1 MENLDKNLRQTVRLQ
16 DVKISLWE
24 NDHSHTHIEI
34 PLSEAL
40 QIVKSNAN
48 FVKVDKIRQYTRA
61 GMITEAS
68 AAKKK
73 LAAFTFGGTFTER
86 NKTAVEK
93 SSGLICLDLDKLGAK
108 LADVKAAVMKDPH
121 TVFVFISP
129 SGAGLKV
136 GFHVPSVVDDE
147 SNKEAFGVI
156 ETYFLTNYGVQI
168 DKSGKDISRLCYES
182 YDADC
187 YINYKALPF
196 TLAPVQAKPRIET
209 PAPRPTPAPKTNGV
223 PDKWIEKTAPRKLA
237 ALEKIL
243 SDAPRGERHY
253 ARLRAAKLAGGL
265 VAGGLITDS
274 EAWAV
279 LKQASDAIADGG
291 RTSASEAKTL
301 KDAYD
306 KGLNEPIHAE
316 REYAEYLE
324 YLERTGFGALR
335 SAKVSRTET
344 QNDGKKI
351 VQYVDENTGELLNIT
366 DEDVFKAV
374 KDGEAGQAMLLSKIF
389 SDRLYDHINAEWL
402 LFRRGVWSSDGLNST
417 GVLVLETLKS
427 VLTLYKASVAARIKA
442 TIEPTLSAFADADSE
457 DTDSTETDSKK
468 LTPAQKH
475 LRAINYELRK
485 INSRSR
491 IKNIEA
497 FLREFLPVRIT
508 DFDSDL
514 NLLNCE
520 NGVLNL
526 QTGEFT
532 HHAPHQRH
540 KRRAGTNYE
549 ADAIAPVFLEFLQTT
564 FGENDELIKYLQMR
578 FGLCLSGERG
588 IQDVLFAYGLGA
600 NGKSLLFAAL
610 RLVFGSY
617 FISFPI
623 STLLAYNRTN
633 TNEYHLVRLQGAR
646 LAVTSEI
653 PQGSMLNEVALKD
666 LTGGEEVVA
675 RNPMGRP
682 FTFAPTHQTVMV
694 GNAKPRVKASD
705 EGTWRRL
712 TVVPFL
718 HTVPEANRKPMPAM
732 LRMFSEERAGIL
744 NWLIE
749 GYNAAKELE
758 REGKPLPIPE
768 TIKAESKAYRE
779 ENDVLSEFL
788 RDNIEK
794 KTAEKALLKDLFALY
809 QYHCHTTGENPALNR
824 ASQLGE
830 ELERRGFI
838 KKIGGG
844 NLTYIHGLQ
853 IIPQK
858 S

>member
-1 MENLDKNLRQTVRLQ
+1 MQNLDNNLRQTVRLK
-16 DVKISLWE
+16 DVKISMWK
-24 NDHSHTHIEI
+24 DHYSPEHMEI

-40 QIVKSNAN
+40 QIVKNNAN
-48 FVKVDKIRQYTRA
+48 FVKVDTIRQYTRA
-61 GMITEAS
+61 GLIAETKATK
-68 AAKKK
+68 AK
-73 LAAFTFGGTFTER
+73 LSCFTFGGTFTER
-86 NKTAVEK
+86 KNEGLQQA
-93 SSGLICLDLDKLGAK
+93 SGLICLDLDKLGER
-108 LADVKAAVMKDPH
+108 LAEVKAAVIQDPH
-121 TVFVFISP
+121 TVFAFISP
-129 SGAGLKV
+129 SGTGLKF
-136 GFHVPSVVDDE
+136 GFYVPSITDDA

-156 ETYFLTNYGVQI
+156 ETYLLTNYGVQI
-168 DKSGKDISRLCYES
+168 DKACKDIARLCYES

-187 YINYKALPF
+187 YINYKAHPF
-196 TLAPVQAKPRIET
+196 TLAPVQAKPRIE
-209 PAPRPTPAPKTNGV
+209 APPTQKPAPKSNGV
-223 PDKWIEKTAPRKLA
+223 PDKWLEKTAPRKLA

-301 KDAYD
+301 TDAYD
-306 KGLNEPIHAE
+306 KGLSEPIYAE

-335 SAKVSRTET
+335 STKLSRTET
-344 QNDGKKI
+344 PNDGKKI

-374 KDGEAGQAMLLSKIF
+374 RDGEAGQAMLLSKIF

-427 VLTLYKASVAARIKA
+427 VLTLYRNSIGTRIKEA
-442 TIEPTLSAFADADSE
+442 KNGTPSAFSDGE
-457 DTDSTETDSKK
+457 NDTEPAPQR
-468 LTPAQKH
+468 LTSDEKH
-475 LRAINYELRK
+475 LRAINNELRK

-497 FLREFLPVRIT
+497 FLREFLPVRVT

-526 QTGEFT
+526 QTGEFS
-532 HHAPHQRH
+532 HHASHQRH

-549 ADAIAPVFLEFLQTT
+549 AGAIAPVFLEFLQTT

-694 GNAKPRVKASD
+694 GNAKPRVRASD

-712 TVVPFL
+712 SVVPFL
-718 HTVPEANRKPMPAM
+718 HTVPPENRKPMPAM

-744 NWLIE
+744 NWLVD
-749 GYNAAKELE
+749 GYNAAKDYE

-794 KTAEKALLKDLFALY
+794 KTAKKALLKDLFALY

-844 NLTYIHGLQ
+844 NLTEIHGLQ
-853 IIPQK
+853 IISQK